1 MIDRS
6 GLEAVLPLMMKRL
19 FLILAV
25 AVMLVNGLPA
35 VHADLAVF
43 TDGRVLR
50 VEDARMVGDR
60 IHLELIGG
68 GLLEISALRIDRVVD
83 DEVDHSKPPGA
94 FDRTCAAS
102 WKEIRLPD
110 AVPYADLI
118 ENAAREANL
127 DPRLLAALVRA
138 ESNFD
143 PVAVSRVGARG
154 LCQLMPSAAADHKVH
169 NVFDPAEN
177 LRGGATHLRL
187 LLDRFES
194 LPLALAAYNAGAATV
209 DRYGDVPPYR
219 ETQGFL
225 RRILGEFCGAIEHS
239 AFGTTLFLPEQWNDT
254 AVVIGPELSGLGG
267 QGL

>member
-1 MIDRS
+1 MKNFATASIIAA
-6 GLEAVLPLMMKRL
+6 GL
-19 FLILAV
+19 LAS
-25 AVMLVNGLPA
+25 PA
-35 VHADLAVF
+35 AYADLAVF

-50 VEDARMVGDR
+50 VEDARLVGDK
-60 IHLELIGG
+60 IHLVLIGG

-83 DEVDHSKPPGA
+83 DEVDHSAHPGK
-94 FDRTCAAS
+94 FGSDCSPS
-102 WKEIRLPD
+102 WREHRLPD

-118 ENAAREANL
+118 EDAARKANL

-143 PVAVSRVGARG
+143 PAAVSRVGARG

-169 NVFDPAEN
+169 DIFDPAEN

-225 RRILGEFCGAIEHS
+225 RRILGEFCGV
-239 AFGTTLFLPEQWNDT
+239 Q
-254 AVVIGPELSGLGG
+254 
-267 QGL
+267 

>member
-1 MIDRS
+1 
-6 GLEAVLPLMMKRL
+6 MMKL
-19 FLILAV
+19 FFSTV
-25 AVMLVNGLPA
+25 VFSVMLLASPA
-35 VHADLAVF
+35 AHADLAVF

-50 VEDARMVGDR
+50 VEDARLVGDK
-60 IHLELIGG
+60 IHLVLLGG

-83 DEVDHSKPPGA
+83 DEVDHSLPPDA
-94 FDRTCAAS
+94 FAGDCNPS
-102 WKEIRLPD
+102 WREYRLPD
-110 AVPYADLI
+110 AIPYADLI
-118 ENAAREANL
+118 EDAARKADL

-143 PVAVSRVGARG
+143 PAAVSRVGAGG
-154 LCQLMPSAAADHKVH
+154 LCQLMPSAAADHKVKD
-169 NVFDPAEN
+169 VFDPAEN

-225 RRILGEFCGAIEHS
+225 RRILGEFC
-239 AFGTTLFLPEQWNDT
+239 Q
-254 AVVIGPELSGLGG
+254 VR
-267 QGL
+267 

>member
-1 MIDRS
+1 MAFS
-6 GLEAVLPLMMKRL
+6 LGLA
-19 FLILAV
+19 
-25 AVMLVNGLPA
+25 GLLSIGVTA
-35 VHADLAVF
+35 AHADLAVF

-50 VEDARMVGDR
+50 VEDARLVGDK
-60 IHLELIGG
+60 IHLILLGG

-83 DEVDHSKPPGA
+83 DEVDHSLPPSTFGS
-94 FDRTCAAS
+94 DCSPS
-102 WKEIRLPD
+102 WRKHRLPD
-110 AVPYADLI
+110 AIPFADLI
-118 ENAAREANL
+118 EDAAREANL

-154 LCQLMPSAAADHKVH
+154 LCQLMPSAAADHKVRD
-169 NVFDPAEN
+169 VFDPAEN

-209 DRYGDVPPYR
+209 DRYGQVPPFR

-225 RRILGEFCGAIEHS
+225 RRILGEFCGTIDAPAHE
-239 AFGTTLFLPEQWNDT
+239 T
-254 AVVIGPELSGLGG
+254 GG
-267 QGL
+267 RIS

>member
-1 MIDRS
+1 MIFS
-6 GLEAVLPLMMKRL
+6 LGLA
-19 FLILAV
+19 
-25 AVMLVNGLPA
+25 GLLSIGVTA
-35 VHADLAVF
+35 AHADLAVF

-50 VEDARMVGDR
+50 VEDARLVGDE
-60 IHLELIGG
+60 IHLTLIDG
-68 GLLEISALRIDRVVD
+68 GLLEIPALRIDRVVD
-83 DEVDHSKPPGA
+83 DEVDHSQPPES
-94 FDRTCAAS
+94 FDGTCAAS

-118 ENAAREANL
+118 EDAARAANI

-154 LCQLMPSAAADHKVH
+154 LCQLMPSAASDHKIKD
-169 NVFDPAEN
+169 VFDPAEN

-187 LLDRFES
+187 LLDRFDD

-225 RRILGEFCGAIEHS
+225 RRILGEFCGPSHDAGISITNEAS
-239 AFGTTLFLPEQWNDT
+239 
-254 AVVIGPELSGLGG
+254 
-267 QGL
+267 